1 MMTNNRLIHFIKEH
15 EPDMFDLL
23 EKMVLIQSGSH
34 NKEGV
39 DRVSELIESSF
50 QSNSVSCRL
59 IEQTKLGNHLI
70 VTRAG

>member
-1 MMTNNRLIHFIKEH
+1 MNTPNRIIPLPKMTTNNRLIHFIKEH

-39 DRVSELIESSF
+39 DWVPYHYLRDL
-50 QSNSVSCRL
+50 
-59 IEQTKLGNHLI
+59 K
-70 VTRAG
+70 

>member
-1 MMTNNRLIHFIKEH
+1 MTTNNRLIHFIKEH

-39 DRVSELIESSF
+39 DRVAGIFALKALDS
-50 QSNSVSCRL
+50 
-59 IEQTKLGNHLI
+59 LGLMN
-70 VTRAG
+70 T